1 MHEPSM
7 HEPSMDEP
15 QPTPPAGE
23 PARELADRQAVQ
35 RWAQGL
41 RPSGAVAM
49 VEAIAREP
57 DPAGAIAAFGDEAG
71 HRRPVDAPLLAWL
84 AGVRW
89 ERGDAA
95 GELDVALWDRLAS
108 GVSARGP
115 LGLDASGDGPLQ
127 GLEAVRAGQ
136 AAIEVWTERELSAI
150 QALWT
155 LGVTA
160 GRADWRDRALEAAR
174 WCVRELQ
181 PDNATQHPWGLNA
194 FVWLGASGEADADLY
209 AQTLVVNA
217 TVGSGLPG
225 RVAGLVMLAAGRSLE
240 LALRAGA

>member
-1 MHEPSM
+1 M

-15 QPTPPAGE
+15 QPIQAAGE
-23 PARELADRQAVQ
+23 PGRELADRAAVL

-41 RPSGAVAM
+41 RPSAAVAL
-49 VEAIAREP
+49 VGAIAREP
-57 DPAGAIAAFGDEAG
+57 DPAGAIAAFRDEAG

-95 GELDVALWDRLAS
+95 RGLDVVLWDRLAC
-108 GVSARGP
+108 GSARGP
-115 LGLDASGDGPLQ
+115 LGLFASGDGPLQ

-136 AAIEVWTERELSAI
+136 VAIEVWTERELSAI

-160 GRADWRDRALEAAR
+160 ARADWRDRALRAAR

-240 LALRAGA
+240 LALGARA